1 MSGSSEFIMMAAS
14 HETEEPATQ
23 NGELTEQQ
31 FDQLVEK
38 LIYAATADGI
48 LPQDA
53 LAALANALGTLSA
66 FAARRE
72 GLSFDE
78 VLSASQD
85 SVATFARIAEAI
97 MKANPDF
104 DPCKPEREVFP
115 LFTG

>member
-1 MSGSSEFIMMAAS
+1 MEAPSEAAQ
-14 HETEEPATQ
+14 EPVGGE

-31 FDQLVEK
+31 FNQLVEK
-38 LIYAATADGI
+38 LIFAATANSI

-72 GLSFDE
+72 GLSVEE
-78 VLSASQD
+78 VLSGSQA

-104 DPCKPEREVFP
+104 DPCKS
-115 LFTG
+115 

>member
-1 MSGSSEFIMMAAS
+1 MAAS
-14 HETEEPATQ
+14 HETKEPDTQ
-23 NGELTEQQ
+23 TGELTEQQ

-66 FAARRE
+66 FSARRD

-78 VLSASQD
+78 VLSATQV
-85 SVATFARIAEAI
+85 SVATFARMAEAV
-97 MKANPDF
+97 MKSHPDF
-104 DPCKPEREVFP
+104 DPRKH
-115 LFTG
+115 